1 MLHRIKILI
10 EKLVPNAWLDA
21 YHQILAKISSFWYGH
36 PSREMVVIGVTG
48 TNGKT
53 TTAYLLAKALEAD
66 GSKTGCTSTAL
77 FKIADKEWLNA
88 TKMTMLGRFALQKF
102 LRQMVDAGCK
112 YAVIETSSQGIIQH
126 RHEQVAY
133 DIGVFTNL
141 TPEHIEA
148 HGGFENYKQV
158 KIKLFAHIAGLP
170 IKNLNSQIVPRAF
183 VLNADDQ
190 YAKDF
195 VIKGPQVIWYGLQQE
210 ADLKAENI
218 HESADG
224 VSFVIPASSVI
235 LRQSAFGGN
244 AGEESAK
251 AGIQNPMDP
260 RVSSDSPEDDRIEVK
275 LNLLS
280 RVNVYNA
287 LAALAVCRVLGVD
300 LNAAAQKLGE
310 IKNMPGRFERIEQG
324 QPWMVMVDY
333 APEPESLK
341 RLYEEVKLLNA
352 KRIIHVLGSC
362 GGGRDVAR
370 RPVLGKLAAQNAQV
384 VIVTNEDPYDDDPM
398 EIIQQVAEGARQ
410 GGKKEG
416 EDLFL
421 ILERGQAIQK
431 AMDLAE
437 PGDLVLLTGKGS
449 EQRMCVAGGKKIP
462 WDDREA
468 AKLAI
473 KQTIAHR
480 VQRA

>member
-10 EKLVPNAWLDA
+10 EKLAPNAWLDV
-21 YHQILAKISSFWYGH
+21 YHKILAKMSSFWYGH
-36 PSREMVVIGVTG
+36 PSRELVVIGVTG

-53 TTAYLLAKALEAD
+53 TTAYLLAKALGAD

-102 LRQMVDAGCK
+102 LRQIVDAGCK
-112 YAVIETSSQGIIQH
+112 YVVIETSSQGIIQH

-148 HGGFENYKQV
+148 HGGFENYKQA
-158 KIKLFAHIAGLP
+158 KIKLFEHIAGLP
-170 IKNLNSQIVPRAF
+170 PKKINGQVVPRAF
-183 VLNADDQ
+183 VLNVDDQ

-195 VIKGPQVIWYGLQQE
+195 ALKGSQAIWYGLGQG

-235 LRQSAFGGN
+235 LN
-244 AGEESAK
+244 VGEESAEPTNISK
-251 AGIQNPMDP
+251 ESDGSL
-260 RVSSDSPEDDRIEVK
+260 SSALGLHRDDKVEVNLK
-275 LNLLS
+275 LLS

-287 LAALAVCRVLGVD
+287 LATLAVCRVLGVD
-300 LNAAAQKLGE
+300 LKAAAQKLGE

-370 RPVLGKLAAQNAQV
+370 RPVLGKLAAQNAAY

-398 EIIQQVAEGARQ
+398 EIIHQVAEGARQ

-468 AKLAI
+468 AKDAI
-473 KQTIAHR
+473 KQTIAER
-480 VQRA
+480 AQRA